1 MMMMMVVVVVVER
14 GAFEISMPSSTVL
27 HETLEIVV
35 TGLGRSWP
43 SAG

>member
-1 MMMMMVVVVVVER
+1 MVVVVVVER
-14 GAFEISMPSSTVL
+14 GAFRNLHAIVHRL